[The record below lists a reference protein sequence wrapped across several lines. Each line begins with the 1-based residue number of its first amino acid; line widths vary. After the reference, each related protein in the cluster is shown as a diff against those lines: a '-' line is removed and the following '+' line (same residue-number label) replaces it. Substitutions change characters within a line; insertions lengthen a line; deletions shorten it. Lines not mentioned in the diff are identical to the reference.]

1 MLFDY
6 FVEVESVVE
15 NGNVDDI
22 RNIVKKLLDY
32 AVWHNEFEE
41 GLMTEAGYPMTIPHG
56 KIHEATETTEVKK
69 APKAN
74 PKPITAKYECELCG
88 KPIYDSPRIIRCTE
102 LTGFALYYRSIQ
114 DQYKVCNECGKEF
127 NDMVEKWLIKKGA
140 KLRAGYLDKNIDKK
154 DKD

>member
-1 MLFDY
+1 MGRPKGSKNKN
-6 FVEVESVVE
+6 SVVKAKIE
-15 NGNVDDI
+15 SE
-22 RNIVKKLLDY
+22 KKTTN
-32 AVWHNEFEE
+32 APE
-41 GLMTEAGYPMTIPHG
+41 I
-56 KIHEATETTEVKK
+56 TETTEVKK
-69 APKAN
+69 VPKTD

-140 KLRAGYLDKNIDKK
+140 KLRAGYIDTKEIEKEKK
-154 DKD
+154 A

>member
-1 MLFDY
+1 MGRPKGSKNKSTAAKIKT
-6 FVEVESVVE
+6 ESE
-15 NGNVDDI
+15 
-22 RNIVKKLLDY
+22 KKTTN
-32 AVWHNEFEE
+32 APE
-41 GLMTEAGYPMTIPHG
+41 TT
-56 KIHEATETTEVKK
+56 KTTETTEAKRV
-69 APKAN
+69 PKADS
-74 PKPITAKYECELCG
+74 KPITAKYECELCG

-140 KLRAGYLDKNIDKK
+140 KLRAGYIDKNIDKK

>member
-1 MLFDY
+1 MGRPKGSKNKSTIIKDKTNVNTENKKAPINTT
-6 FVEVESVVE
+6 VETTNS
-15 NGNVDDI
+15 
-22 RNIVKKLLDY
+22 
-32 AVWHNEFEE
+32 
-41 GLMTEAGYPMTIPHG
+41 
-56 KIHEATETTEVKK
+56 TETTEVKK
-69 APKAN
+69 VPKTD

-140 KLRAGYLDKNIDKK
+140 KLRAGYINKK
-154 DKD
+154 EIKKEKET

>member
-1 MLFDY
+1 MGRPKGSKNKST
-6 FVEVESVVE
+6 VAKTKTE
-15 NGNVDDI
+15 N
-22 RNIVKKLLDY
+22 KK
-32 AVWHNEFEE
+32 
-41 GLMTEAGYPMTIPHG
+41 
-56 KIHEATETTEVKK
+56 KATNTQETPETTEVKK
-69 APKAN
+69 IPKVDS
-74 PKPITAKYECELCG
+74 KPISAKYECELCG

>member
-1 MLFDY
+1 MGRPKGSKNKN
-6 FVEVESVVE
+6 SVVKAKTE
-15 NGNVDDI
+15 SE
-22 RNIVKKLLDY
+22 KKTTN
-32 AVWHNEFEE
+32 APE
-41 GLMTEAGYPMTIPHG
+41 I
-56 KIHEATETTEVKK
+56 TETTEVKK
-69 APKAN
+69 IPKVD

-140 KLRAGYLDKNIDKK
+140 KLRAGYIDKK
-154 DKD
+154 EIEKEKKA

>member
-1 MLFDY
+1 MGRPKGSKNKSTIIKDKTNVKTENKKAPINTT
-6 FVEVESVVE
+6 VETTNS
-15 NGNVDDI
+15 
-22 RNIVKKLLDY
+22 
-32 AVWHNEFEE
+32 
-41 GLMTEAGYPMTIPHG
+41 TQ
-56 KIHEATETTEVKK
+56 TTEVKK
-69 APKAN
+69 VPKTD

-127 NDMVEKWLIKKGA
+127 NNMVEKWLIKKGA
-140 KLRAGYLDKNIDKK
+140 KLRAGYINKNIDKK

>member
-1 MLFDY
+1 MGRPKGSKNKNT
-6 FVEVESVVE
+6 VAKTKTENKKAVV
-15 NGNVDDI
+15 NNTTNVV
-22 RNIVKKLLDY
+22 N
-32 AVWHNEFEE
+32 
-41 GLMTEAGYPMTIPHG
+41 
-56 KIHEATETTEVKK
+56 ATETQEATEVKK
-69 APKAN
+69 VPKTD

-140 KLRAGYLDKNIDKK
+140 KLRAGYIDKK
-154 DKD
+154 EIEKEKELRKE

>member
-1 MLFDY
+1 MGRPRGSKNKSTIIKDKTN
-6 FVEVESVVE
+6 VKTE
-15 NGNVDDI
+15 N
-22 RNIVKKLLDY
+22 
-32 AVWHNEFEE
+32 
-41 GLMTEAGYPMTIPHG
+41 
-56 KIHEATETTEVKK
+56 KK
-69 APKAN
+69 APINTTVETTNPTEITEAKKVPKAD
-74 PKPITAKYECELCG
+74 PKPISAKYECELCG